1 MSPRETKQVSESRTV
16 MTQMVMP
23 NDTNP
28 IGNLMGGNLMRWMD
42 IAGGICAAKHSEAHV
57 VTASVDNV
65 SFSQPIHLGD
75 VVTIEGTV
83 TRSFR
88 TSMEI
93 YLEIFAEDI
102 KGGNARM
109 TNSAYMTF
117 VALDDD
123 KKKPIPV
130 PQITPLTTEQQKRYD
145 AALRRRQLRLILA
158 GRLKPDHATEL
169 KSLFFD

>member
-1 MSPRETKQVSESRTV
+1 MSPRESKQVSESRTV
-16 MTQMVMP
+16 MTQLVMP

-28 IGNLMGGNLMRWMD
+28 LGNLMGGNLMRWMD
-42 IAGGICAAKHSEAHV
+42 ICAGICAAKHAESHV

-75 VVTIEGTV
+75 AVTIEASI

-88 TSMEI
+88 TSMEV
-93 YLEIFAEDI
+93 YLEIFAQDM

-123 KKKPIPV
+123 KKKPILV
-130 PQITPLTTEQQKRYD
+130 PQVLPLTTEQQKRFD

-158 GRLKPDHATEL
+158 GRLKPDQATEL